1 MAKIYGQLIKAAL
14 ENTSS
19 SLSGTIAGL
28 AAWNTTSLL
37 VEVSDGTNVR
47 ALLRNDQ
54 KAVIGN
60 NGTANNNIRFHRG
73 AAGVLQFVQGGDAT
87 AEGTL
92 STALN
97 QISGRIENY
106 ANASLP
112 AAGNAGRLA
121 WVTDQTVVKIDN
133 GSAWIPVGSGG
144 GGGAL
149 RWVEAGNAPISDI
162 ENESAIY
169 LYTAGG
175 DQGLWA
181 TVKIPESYVPG
192 SQIKLLLPFYSPST
206 SGTGLLRAMTTL
218 IQKNTDA
225 ISDTTDQYTSTN
237 SARTIAAPANKVF
250 LETLDLTNASGQIN
264 SVAVAAGDILKVKL
278 YRDTDTDTADL
289 RALVYGAEV
298 KFTP

>member
-1 MAKIYGQLIKAAL
+1 MKVYGQLVKAAL
-14 ENTSS
+14 ENTAS

-73 AAGVLQFVQGGDAT
+73 ASGVLQFVQGGDAT

-92 STALN
+92 STNLN

-133 GSAWIPVGSGG
+133 GSAWVPVGSGG
-144 GGGAL
+144 GGGSLQWIESA
-149 RWVEAGNAPISDI
+149 EAPIPDI
-162 ENESAIY
+162 ENDCRVY
-169 LYTAGG
+169 LYPAGVTNN
-175 DQGLWA
+175 LFA
-181 TVKIPESYVPG
+181 FIRVPASYVPG
-192 SQIKLLLPFYSPST
+192 SPIKMKAMFYSPST
-206 SGTGLLRAMTTL
+206 SGTALFTAQSTLL
-218 IQKNTDA
+218 QKDADA
-225 ISDTTDQYTSTN
+225 IDDTTDQRTSTN
-237 SARTIAAPANKVF
+237 SAVTLSGSANKVNTAEF
-250 LETLDLTNASGQIN
+250 DITSTTGTIN
-264 SVAVAAGDILKVKL
+264 SVAVAAGDLIKVKV
-278 YRDTDTDTADL
+278 YRGTDTDTADL
-289 RALVYGAEV
+289 RFLPYAAEV
-298 KFTP
+298 TFNP